1 MANSQLKK
9 QIFLQTDNDDFTI
22 RIQPT
27 ETEHCRWI
35 FAKSLSEAFNM
46 VKTKG
51 TLCGIY
57 LQKIELGKS
66 SIIGKQ
72 YDGKVLVCLKE
83 SHGYFTVVGS
93 VYLYSNFI
101 DIIKNNQFD
110 EIRFMNDRG
119 YGNGISYKAGM

>member
-35 FAKSLSEAFNM
+35 FANSLDEAVNM
-46 VKTKG
+46 VKKQG
-51 TLCGIY
+51 NLCKIY
-57 LQKIELGKS
+57 LKKVELDKS
-66 SIIGKQ
+66 TIIGKQ
-72 YDGKVLVCLKE
+72 YDDKVLVCLKDG
-83 SHGYFTVVGS
+83 HGYFTIEGS
-93 VYLYSNFI
+93 IRLYSNFI

-110 EIRFMNDRG
+110 EIYFMNESG
-119 YGNGISYKAGM
+119 YGNGICYKAGV